1 MRLISIFIFLIM
13 GSSAIGGYAQNDSLN
28 RQKYWSLRH
37 RLITKF
43 VKPGLGP
50 GESIPAAKYTLN
62 IAWSRSPVCVI
73 KKIEW
78 GEATTHLGWY
88 MGMMATELELLQRS
102 NQSNDEYFLKLIEEI
117 YFSLN
122 AINRLDD
129 AAEIVWGYAPDN
141 CNTRIDKVEPV
152 LWDSRTRCWLAKPGS
167 NDQPERNGFCLRMD
181 GNADLLEYFTDAAS
195 INTGM
200 VRTWLWGDS
209 LHLKKNSTNAGAFG
223 FYTADPKEKGFEY
236 RTNGYYPYN
245 EISQDQIFHMLLG
258 IVLIVEFVE
267 EEIRYNG
274 ISLKL
279 MAREIGL
286 RLINQYHG
294 MSFKNPK
301 KPKRGLCNYGGNS
314 FAFWQ
319 SVKKVRSYLETG
331 KKNQIKDQV
340 LLWGKLDC
348 ATSYPVNRGLY
359 VVISSIANST
369 SQADLCK
376 YSINNGFEWGFYTL
390 LRQAIY
396 NPKMNKGGCHYTL
409 DMIKQELNLCLFR
422 GPHCDAYE
430 YGPAGDYVVRGN
442 DKNKI
447 FRDYTRQEMIDS
459 IIPLWH
465 FGNRFL
471 GSCTPTSADQK
482 IPIFQ
487 GEFNGLDYLL
497 LYNLANIVF
506 GMDAMGGNYT
516 ATRDLYF
523 PQDEMIIK

>member
-1 MRLISIFIFLIM
+1 
-13 GSSAIGGYAQNDSLN
+13 
-28 RQKYWSLRH
+28 
-37 RLITKF
+37 
-43 VKPGLGP
+43 
-50 GESIPAAKYTLN
+50 
-62 IAWSRSPVCVI
+62 
-73 KKIEW
+73 
-78 GEATTHLGWY
+78 
-88 MGMMATELELLQRS
+88 
-102 NQSNDEYFLKLIEEI
+102 
-117 YFSLN
+117 
-122 AINRLDD
+122 
-129 AAEIVWGYAPDN
+129 
-141 CNTRIDKVEPV
+141 
-152 LWDSRTRCWLAKPGS
+152 
-167 NDQPERNGFCLRMD
+167 
-181 GNADLLEYFTDAAS
+181 
-195 INTGM
+195 
-200 VRTWLWGDS
+200 
-209 LHLKKNSTNAGAFG
+209 
-223 FYTADPKEKGFEY
+223 
-236 RTNGYYPYN
+236 
-245 EISQDQIFHMLLG
+245 
-258 IVLIVEFVE
+258 
-267 EEIRYNG
+267 
-274 ISLKL
+274 
-279 MAREIGL
+279 
-286 RLINQYHG
+286 
-294 MSFKNPK
+294 
-301 KPKRGLCNYGGNS
+301 
-314 FAFWQ
+314 
-319 SVKKVRSYLETG
+319 
-331 KKNQIKDQV
+331 V